1 MRNIS
6 LSSDFFD
13 LWIIKIDDIDL
24 VSIEQLVYGSDI
36 TRHNQI
42 CLADRRKK
50 FIFRRVALRYVLNQ
64 YLSDYEIITNDNG
77 KPYISTEKDFKYYF
91 SLSASGDYC
100 VIGLSSREMGV
111 DIEVTPSKIKISEI
125 VEYFIKDEKLEYM
138 KGIMLKQS
146 LGLSPGFKNYYCLIS
161 LYYWVRLEAYIKLFS
176 STLHEELLVN
186 SAVSVK
192 NMRELEESTLLIHN
206 QEFVCALS
214 QKKIIPTPNIKR
226 RNYSEIIRNKD
237 G

>member
-1 MRNIS
+1 MGNIS

-24 VSIEQLVYGSDI
+24 TSIEQLVYSSDI
-36 TRHNQI
+36 VRHNQI

-77 KPYISTEKDFKYYF
+77 KPYISTEKDLRYYF
-91 SLSASGDYC
+91 SLSASRNYC
-100 VIGLSSREMGV
+100 VIGLSAREMGV
-111 DIEVTPSKIKISEI
+111 DVEVTPSKIKISEI

-138 KGIMLKQS
+138 KGILLKQPLGVS
-146 LGLSPGFKNYYCLIS
+146 LGFKSYYHLTL
-161 LYYWVRLEAYIKLFS
+161 LYYWVRLEAYIKLFA

-192 NMRELEESTLLIHN
+192 NMRELEESTLLIHH

-214 QKKIIPTPNIKR
+214 QKKIISTPNVKR
-226 RNYSEIIRNKD
+226 INYSDMIRNKD
-237 G
+237 E